1 MSDPNV
7 VVNSVHKRGNRRD
20 LTVFGVTA
28 LLIIGFDQLTKFLA
42 QEYLLPRRTSGEGPI
57 EFLGGFV
64 KFTYAENTGAAFSIG
79 SGITWIFTLIAFVV
93 VFVIFRYARRLASL
107 PWALAL
113 GGLLGG
119 SLGNLIDRMFRA
131 PGPFQG
137 FVVDFIQLP
146 YWAIFNIAD
155 MSIVISGIGIAILL
169 FRGIPIDGK
178 SELTNAPVDAPID
191 TPDRLD
197 S

>member
-1 MSDPNV
+1 VSEPRVASSRHN
-7 VVNSVHKRGNRRD
+7 NRGNRRD
-20 LTVFGVTA
+20 LTIFGVTA

-42 QEYLLPRRTSGEGPI
+42 QEYLFPRQTSGEGPI
-57 EFLGGFV
+57 ELLGGFV

-79 SGITWIFTLIAFVV
+79 SGITWVFTLIACVV
-93 VFVIFRYARRLASL
+93 VLVIFRYARRLASL

-169 FRGIPIDGK
+169 FRGTPIDGK
-178 SELTNAPVDAPID
+178 PKLVDTSVD
-191 TPDRLD
+191 TSDRLD

>member
-1 MSDPNV
+1 VVSESSIAASSDQRHV
-7 VVNSVHKRGNRRD
+7 NRRE
-20 LTVFGVTA
+20 LAVFAVTA
-28 LLIIGFDQLTKFLA
+28 ALIICVDQLTKFWA

-57 EFLGGFV
+57 EFLGEFV

-79 SGITWIFTLIAFVV
+79 TGVTWLFTLVAFVV

-131 PGPFQG
+131 PGPFRG

-155 MSIVISGIGIAILL
+155 MSIVCSGIGIAILL
-169 FRGIPIDGK
+169 LRGIPIDGK
-178 SELTNAPVDAPID
+178 REPMNA
-191 TPDRLD
+191 PDRLD

>member
-1 MSDPNV
+1 MSV
-7 VVNSVHKRGNRRD
+7 SSVAPRSHPSRGNRRD
-20 LTVFGVTA
+20 LTIFGVTA
-28 LLIIGFDQLTKFLA
+28 ALIIVLDQFTKFLA
-42 QEYLLPRRTSGEGPI
+42 QEYLLPRRASGEGPI
-57 EFLGGFV
+57 EFLGGLL

-79 SGITWIFTLIAFVV
+79 SGITWVFTLIAFVV
-93 VFVIFRYARRLASL
+93 VFVIFRYARNLASL

-155 MSIVISGIGIAILL
+155 MSIVTSGIGIAILL

-178 SELTNAPVDAPID
+178 SESIDAPD
-191 TPDRLD
+191 KLD

>member
-1 MSDPNV
+1 MDLSEQHAAVDP
-7 VVNSVHKRGNRRD
+7 RRNRRE
-20 LTVFGVTA
+20 LVTFGITA
-28 LLIIGFDQLTKFLA
+28 FLIILADQITKFWA
-42 QEYLLPRRTSGEGPI
+42 QEYLLPRRQSGEGPV
-57 EFLGGFV
+57 EMLGGFL

-79 SGITWIFTLIAFVV
+79 SGITWVFTTIALFVV
-93 VFVIFRYARRLASL
+93 IMIFRYARKLGSL
-107 PWALAL
+107 PWALSL

-155 MSIVISGIGIAILL
+155 MAVVISGATIAFLL
-169 FRGIPIDGK
+169 IRGYHIDGTREVK
-178 SELTNAPVDAPID
+178 
-191 TPDRLD
+191 
-197 S
+197 

>member
-1 MSDPNV
+1 MSDPSAVANGLQR
-7 VVNSVHKRGNRRD
+7 RGNRRD

-28 LLIIGFDQLTKFLA
+28 LLIIGIDQLTKFLA

-79 SGITWIFTLIAFVV
+79 SGITWLFTLVAFVV

-169 FRGIPIDGK
+169 FRGLPIDGK
-178 SELTNAPVDAPID
+178 SGPANI
-191 TPDRLD
+191 PDRSD

>member
-1 MSDPNV
+1 MVSDSPELV
-7 VVNSVHKRGNRRD
+7 VGEVRQRNRRE
-20 LTVFGVTA
+20 LSIFGVTA
-28 LLIIGFDQLTKFLA
+28 FVIIGLDQLTKYWA
-42 QEYLLPRRTSGEGPI
+42 QEYLLPRKLSGEGSI
-57 EFLGGFV
+57 ELLGGFL
-64 KFTYAENTGAAFSIG
+64 KFTYAENTGAAFSMG
-79 SGITWIFTLIAFVV
+79 TGITWVFTVIAMAVV
-93 VFVIFRYARRLASL
+93 VVIFRYARKLASL

-113 GGLLGG
+113 GAILGG

-155 MSIVISGIGIAILL
+155 MAIVISGIGIAILL
-169 FRGIPIDGK
+169 LRGVPIDGK
-178 SELTNAPVDAPID
+178 LPIP
-191 TPDRLD
+191 TTQNESD

>member
-1 MSDPNV
+1 VADPNPV
-7 VVNSVHKRGNRRD
+7 ASSGQKRGNRRD

-42 QEYLLPRRTSGEGPI
+42 QEYLLPRRISGEGPI

-79 SGITWIFTLIAFVV
+79 SGITWIFTLIALVV

-107 PWALAL
+107 PWALVL

-178 SELTNAPVDAPID
+178 PTLETTPVTAPAD

>member
-1 MSDPNV
+1 MSDPSV
-7 VVNSVHKRGNRRD
+7 VTNSVQRHGNRRD
-20 LTVFGVTA
+20 LTIFGITA
-28 LLIIGFDQLTKFLA
+28 ILIIGIDQLTKFLA

-79 SGITWIFTLIAFVV
+79 SGITWFFTLVAFVV

-169 FRGIPIDGK
+169 LRGIPIDGK
-178 SELTNAPVDAPID
+178 PVPLNA
-191 TPDRLD
+191 PDRLD

>member
-1 MSDPNV
+1 MSEPNV
-7 VVNSVHKRGNRRD
+7 VANHVQMRSNRRD

-28 LLIIGFDQLTKFLA
+28 FLIIGIDQLTKFLA

-79 SGITWIFTLIAFVV
+79 SGVTWLFTLVAFVV

-169 FRGIPIDGK
+169 IRGIPIDGK
-178 SELTNAPVDAPID
+178 PVLLGA
-191 TPDRLD
+191 PDRVD

>member
-1 MSDPNV
+1 VSESDV
-7 VVNSVHKRGNRRD
+7 FASSDQRRGNRRD

-28 LLIIGFDQLTKFLA
+28 ILIIGFDQLTKFWA

-57 EFLGGFV
+57 EFLGGLL

-79 SGITWIFTLIAFVV
+79 SGITWVFTLIAFIV

-169 FRGIPIDGK
+169 LRGIPIDGK
-178 SELTNAPVDAPID
+178 PESVN

>member
-1 MSDPNV
+1 MSDPNIV
-7 VVNSVHKRGNRRD
+7 ASSDQRRGNRRD
-20 LTVFGVTA
+20 LTVFGATA
-28 LLIIGFDQLTKFLA
+28 ILIIGFDQLTKFLA

-64 KFTYAENTGAAFSIG
+64 KFTYAENTGSAFSIG
-79 SGITWIFTLIAFVV
+79 TGVTWLFTLVAFVV
-93 VFVIFRYARRLASL
+93 VFVILRYARRLASL

-113 GGLLGG
+113 GALLGG
-119 SLGNLIDRMFRA
+119 SIGNLIDRMFRA
-131 PGPFQG
+131 PGPFRG

-169 FRGIPIDGK
+169 LRGIPIGGK
-178 SELTNAPVDAPID
+178 PETISP
-191 TPDRLD
+191 PDRLD